1 MPFFFIRS
9 SALDSSNNNNSS
21 SSMALDNNSSS
32 NNNNHNSKQRPKT
45 IIRVSW
51 REPLFPRTASCKCLL
66 VGQVHNNALS
76 WFVKLLEVLG
86 SS

>member
-1 MPFFFIRS
+1 MPFFIRS
-9 SALDSSNNNNSS
+9 NALDSSNNSNSS

-32 NNNNHNSKQRPKT
+32 NNSHNSKQRHKT
-45 IIRVSW
+45 VIRVSW

>member
-1 MPFFFIRS
+1 
-9 SALDSSNNNNSS
+9 
-21 SSMALDNNSSS
+21 MALDNNSSS
-32 NNNNHNSKQRPKT
+32 NNSHNSKQRPKT